1 MKEVRQECGMEE
13 TSSEEE
19 DLAGQ
24 CITEHFVVVSHC
36 MPQQP
41 KSEWISVCTSSGFQC
56 LPRGPGSS
64 CLSRPAPSPP
74 QSPLCP
80 AWYTP
85 SPPNLC

>member
-36 MPQQP
+36 IYLNNQSQ
-41 KSEWISVCTSSGFQC
+41 SG
-56 LPRGPGSS
+56 
-64 CLSRPAPSPP
+64 
-74 QSPLCP
+74 
-80 AWYTP
+80 
-85 SPPNLC
+85 